1 MDRVDIWI
9 NLFENNLPLK
19 NARKIVIVG
28 NGGIATE
35 MVHELK
41 NGKHGIQNIYILNHI
56 HSYIIGQVTL
66 KDVMECHKNFLLKH
80 TEGGH
85 VFHPLLAP

>member
-41 NGKHGIQNIYILNHI
+41 NGKHGTPGVNIRLYSL
-56 HSYIIGQVTL
+56 
-66 KDVMECHKNFLLKH
+66 
-80 TEGGH
+80 
-85 VFHPLLAP
+85 